1 MQNRENAGK
10 NKKTVLTIAIALLL
24 VLALALG
31 GFTFARYISQ
41 GSGSDTARVAAWGFK
56 LSVGNESDN
65 GFQTIYR
72 NGDNEVIVEASDSTK
87 VVAPGTAG
95 KMTFSI
101 DGTAE
106 VAAKVTMTV
115 GNNANIEQDV
125 RDIGVVLTP
134 GEGDAITYNPVRFT
148 LKKGGTTVQVNE
160 ENKIVASDG
169 TAVENVSLGR
179 LATILETSFT
189 EEVRPTEDITKAGT
203 YTIEWSW
210 AFENMYFTAD
220 GIITDDST
228 GNLSCDVLDTII
240 AQPEGSRPATVMIG
254 LTEYSISGITQ
265 EIGFAL
271 SISVEQ
277 INDLEQSN

>member
-41 GSGSDTARVAAWGFK
+41 GNGSDSARVAKWGFTI
-56 LSVGNESDN
+56 SVGDIGDE
-65 GFQTIYR
+65 GFETQYT
-72 NGDNEVIVEASDSTK
+72 NDEEEVIVKASDSTA
-87 VVAPGTAG
+87 VVAPGTSG

-101 DGTAE
+101 SGTAE
-106 VAAKVTMTV
+106 VAAKVSMTV
-115 GNNANIEQDV
+115 GSDVNIEQDV

-160 ENKIVASDG
+160 ENKIVASEG
-169 TAVENVSLGR
+169 TAVENVSLTE
-179 LATILETSFT
+179 LAEILEVSFT
-189 EEVRPTEDITKAGT
+189 EEIVPNASITNGGT

-210 AFENMYFTAD
+210 AFENQYFTAGGD
-220 GIITDDST
+220 ITDT
-228 GNLSCDVLDTII
+228 NTNNLSCDVLDTII
-240 AQPEGSRPATVMIG
+240 AQPQENRPATVMIG
-254 LTEYSISGITQ
+254 ETEYSISGITQ

-271 SISVEQ
+271 SISVGQ
-277 INDLEQSN
+277 INDLA